1 MAIFENYKEAVDQKR
16 KQRDWIKEEEKRIEE
31 KMKLYRQSREM
42 QSMGQHSIK
51 VDLEQRKKEELEN
64 RIKNLEAKEALA
76 LERLKRTEAMTQK
89 EAEKLI

>member
-1 MAIFENYKEAVDQKR
+1 
-16 KQRDWIKEEEKRIEE
+16 
-31 KMKLYRQSREM
+31 
-42 QSMGQHSIK
+42 MGQHSIK